1 MEGFQVP
8 VVQWPLPAV
17 LAYFFIGVAL
27 WSLLGRLY
35 PVLRFLCKYRCQR
48 PLINRCGRG
57 SWAVVTG
64 ASYGIGLGF
73 AQALATRGFN
83 LVLIARSEHT
93 LKKLAGQLEA
103 YYRIYTR
110 VIVFDFTNAGSDYE
124 GFYES
129 LTRQVGDLDVSFVVN
144 NVGWGVDSFFEKLDL
159 AAVTKMLELNIWP
172 GLVLSRWA
180 LTCMEKRASSSVI
193 LNLSS
198 AASLLPVPTAALYS
212 ATKKYID
219 FLSHSLSNEKC
230 LHNVHIMSLR
240 PGFVMTPMVES
251 NKLTEEM
258 LMISVEECAEA
269 ALEHVG
275 TAPYTM
281 GHWKH
286 RLLRG
291 LTLMLPEKV
300 MAIVPLKRLRSVS
313 RQLP

>member
-1 MEGFQVP
+1 MDDFQVP
-8 VVQWPLPAV
+8 LVEWPLPTV
-17 LAYFFIGVAL
+17 LAYFFIIVAS

-48 PLINRCGRG
+48 SLINRCGKG

-83 LVLIARSEHT
+83 IVLIARGEEA
-93 LKKLAGQLEA
+93 LRKLAEELEVKHG
-103 YYRIYTR
+103 ILTR
-110 VIVFDFTNAGSDYE
+110 VIVFDFARAGQDYE

-129 LTRQVGDLDVSFVVN
+129 LIRQFDDLDVSFVVN
-144 NVGWGVDSFFEKLDL
+144 NVGWGTDGLYEKHDL
-159 AAVTKMLELNIWP
+159 ETLTKTLELNIWP
-172 GLVLSRWA
+172 VLALSRWA
-180 LTCMEKRASSSVI
+180 LTHMEKRLSQSVI

-198 AASLLPVPTAALYS
+198 AASLLPLTTAALYS

-219 FLSHSLSNEKC
+219 FFSRSLSNEKS
-230 LHNVHIMSLR
+230 LHNVHVLSLR
-240 PGFVMTPMVES
+240 PAFVTTP
-251 NKLTEEM
+251 LAAAIGHADEM
-258 LMISVEECAEA
+258 LMISIEECANA

-286 RLLRG
+286 RLIRFASFFA
-291 LTLMLPEKV
+291 PECW
-300 MAIVPLKRLRSVS
+300 MAKMPLKKFRK
-313 RQLP
+313 Q